1 MRPFRIRLSLT
12 RAWSLFHKNIQT
24 TVRFLNLMVEVMC
37 PHCDQEIKLPDDA
50 HGEFECPLCTEVFEW
65 EEPQISHE
73 VERIGETPTHTKGIV
88 GLVVVVLLIILVI
101 GAALHDN
108 TENWPVRQGEII
120 EISYEGRVVVGE
132 SAYHRVEIH
141 ADYGVGTRVADLEC
155 GTEED
160 AVAYVDKNKVGDT
173 IDLRVNPE
181 STYPFFVVDAGCPKQ
196 PVSQLERYSNLVCFG
211 LMVIGFAVIN
221 GISWMKGKI
230 RND

>member
-1 MRPFRIRLSLT
+1 
-12 RAWSLFHKNIQT
+12 
-24 TVRFLNLMVEVMC
+24 MVEIIC
-37 PHCDQEIKLPDDA
+37 PHCDQEIEVPDDA
-50 HGEFECPLCTEVFEW
+50 HGDFKCPLCSEVFEW

-73 VERIGETPTHTKGIV
+73 FERMVETPTQTKAGIV
-88 GLVVVVLLIILVI
+88 GFVVVVLFIIFVI
-101 GAALHDN
+101 GAVLDDN

-132 SAYHRVEIH
+132 SAYHRVEIY

-155 GTEED
+155 STEED
-160 AVAYVDKNKVGDT
+160 AVAYVDNNNVGDT

-181 STYPFFVVDAGCPKQ
+181 STYPMFVVDAGCPKQ
-196 PVSQLERYSNLVCFG
+196 PASQLEIVGNLVCFG
-211 LMVIGFAVIN
+211 VIVIVIAVNN

>member
-1 MRPFRIRLSLT
+1 
-12 RAWSLFHKNIQT
+12 
-24 TVRFLNLMVEVMC
+24 MVEIIC
-37 PHCDQEIKLPDDA
+37 PHCDQEIEVPDDA
-50 HGEFECPLCTEVFEW
+50 HGDFECPLCSEVFEW

-73 VERIGETPTHTKGIV
+73 FERMVETPTQTKAGIV
-88 GLVVVVLLIILVI
+88 GFVVVVLFIIFVI
-101 GAALHDN
+101 GAVLDDN

-132 SAYHRVEIH
+132 SAYHRVEIY

-155 GTEED
+155 STEED
-160 AVAYVDKNKVGDT
+160 AVAYVDNNNVGDT

-181 STYPFFVVDAGCPKQ
+181 STYPMFVVDAGCPKQ
-196 PVSQLERYSNLVCFG
+196 PASQLEIVGNLVCFG
-211 LMVIGFAVIN
+211 VIVIVIAVNN

>member
-1 MRPFRIRLSLT
+1 
-12 RAWSLFHKNIQT
+12 
-24 TVRFLNLMVEVMC
+24 MVEIIC
-37 PHCDQEIKLPDDA
+37 PHCDQEIELPDDA

-73 VERIGETPTHTKGIV
+73 FERMVETPTQTKAGIV
-88 GLVVVVLLIILVI
+88 GFVVVVLFIIFVI
-101 GAALHDN
+101 GAVLHDN

-132 SAYHRVEIH
+132 SAYHRVKIE

-160 AVAYVDKNKVGDT
+160 AVAYIDNNNVGDT

-181 STYPFFVVDAGCPKQ
+181 SSHPFFVVDGGCPKQ
-196 PVSQLERYSNLVCFG
+196 PASQLEIVGNLVCFG
-211 LMVIGFAVIN
+211 VIVIVIAVRT